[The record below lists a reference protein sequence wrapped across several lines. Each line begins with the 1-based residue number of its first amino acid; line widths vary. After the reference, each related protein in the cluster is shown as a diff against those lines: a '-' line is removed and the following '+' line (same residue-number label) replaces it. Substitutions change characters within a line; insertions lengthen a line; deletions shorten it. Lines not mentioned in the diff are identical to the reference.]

1 MPSLSL
7 VSYPHATCFLLT
19 SMCPCFGV
27 MTQLRL
33 SCSLCWSSRPYD
45 TAMAL
50 PRLCPPIHPRAA
62 DTILVGLGS
71 KVLSASPS
79 LHSLEM
85 HFIVAKLIMS
95 RRPEGRDPHATASL
109 WLHHYPDVLTI
120 NLSCTQIPLGLFTI
134 RSRLPALPHCLKCT
148 IDDACFSAGM
158 KALHRAGQIDKR
170 DSYFL
175 SNYK

>member
-7 VSYPHATCFLLT
+7 VSYPHATCFAHVYVSLLWRRDATQTELLPMLVQT
-19 SMCPCFGV
+19 S
-27 MTQLRL
+27 LRHRNG
-33 SCSLCWSSRPYD
+33 SASLVPTHSS
-45 TAMAL
+45 A
-50 PRLCPPIHPRAA
+50 
-62 DTILVGLGS
+62 GS
-71 KVLSASPS
+71 RYHTGWLLSASPS

-95 RRPEGRDPHATASL
+95 RLPEGRDPHATASL
-109 WLHHYPDVLTI
+109 WLHLYPEGLPI

-134 RSRLPALPHCLKCT
+134 RSRLSALPHCLGST